1 METVDA
7 TLRIDKQTILL
18 ELDERPGD
26 SAKPAE
32 TELLV
37 DQLARIFTSD
47 EARRRISKVHEGALP
62 ETSGL
67 RSIEDAKRL
76 YGQG

>member
-1 METVDA
+1 METVDV
-7 TLRIDKQTILL
+7 TPRIDKQSISL
-18 ELDERPGD
+18 ELDEKPDD
-26 SAKPAE
+26 SAKSTE
-32 TELLV
+32 TDLLV